1 MLDPADAQKIKSL
14 PEWQRFE
21 SHIFE
26 CIDVLDSC
34 SHIPDGEDYA
44 IHAKA
49 RKEAV
54 NTLYKILEPFA
65 YDPKPTQDKRA
76 ESLRKLGL
84 TD

>member
-21 SHIFE
+21 THIME
-26 CIDVLDSC
+26 CIDALDSC
-34 SHIPDGEDYA
+34 LLIPDGTDPA
-44 IHAKA
+44 VQAVA

-54 NTLYKILEPFA
+54 KTLHKILEPFA
-65 YDPKPTQDKRA
+65 YDPKPMQDKRA

-84 TD
+84 TE

>member
-1 MLDPADAQKIKSL
+1 MLDPVDAQKIKSL

-21 SHIFE
+21 THIFE
-26 CIDVLDSC
+26 CIKVLDSC
-34 SHIPDGEDYA
+34 SSIPDGTDYA
-44 IHAKA
+44 VQSLA

-54 NTLYKILEPFA
+54 KTLYKILEPFA

-76 ESLRKLGL
+76 ESMRKLGL